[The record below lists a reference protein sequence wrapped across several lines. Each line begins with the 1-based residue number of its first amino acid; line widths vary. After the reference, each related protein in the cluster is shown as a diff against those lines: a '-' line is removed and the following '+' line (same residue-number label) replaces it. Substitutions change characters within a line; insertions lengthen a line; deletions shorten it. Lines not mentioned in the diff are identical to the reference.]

1 MPRPP
6 VLCLTAF
13 FWVLSATVDSYYFF
27 FSFECRT
34 LGSPQDVEFAVSFV
48 YNKEKVLMYNSTEN
62 KVVFYSEHGAKW
74 AKELKNKTHLIRMEV
89 EKALS
94 KCRMFRRKMSVV
106 DKAVRPRVMLRSLRP
121 ASGDQPAV
129 LMCSA
134 YDFYPKPITLTWL
147 RDGEKVT
154 TDVVSTEE
162 LTDGDWHYQIHSQ
175 LEFTPEPA
183 ENISCMVE
191 HLSFRE
197 PALFHWSHSDKPS
210 LSESDRDRIAVG
222 TAALLLGGVTALTGL
237 VYYKRKLT
245 GWTSVQ
251 VLELGSRTQ

>member
-1 MPRPP
+1 MPP
-6 VLCLTAF
+6 VLHLTAF
-13 FWVLSATVDSYYFF
+13 LWVLSATVHSYYFF
-27 FSFECRT
+27 YSVECRT
-34 LGSPQDVEFAVSFV
+34 LGSPQNIEVLISLV
-48 YNKEKVLMYNSTEN
+48 YNKGKVLTYNSTEN
-62 KVVFYSEHGAKW
+62 EVVAYSEYGAKW
-74 AKELKNKTHLIRMEV
+74 AKDFNSKTHWLHSEA
-89 EKALS
+89 EKVVSECREYGGQLS
-94 KCRMFRRKMSVV
+94 PV

-134 YDFYPKPITLTWL
+134 YDFYPKPIKLTWL
-147 RDGEKVT
+147 RGREKVT
-154 TDVVSTEE
+154 ADVVSTEE
-162 LTDGDWHYQIHSQ
+162 LTNGDWYYQVHSQ

-183 ENISCMVE
+183 EDISCMVE

-197 PALFHWSHSDKPS
+197 PALFHWSHSDEAS

-222 TAALLLGGVTALTGL
+222 AAALLLGGVTALTGL
-237 VYYKRKLT
+237 IYYKRKLT